1 MFSFCN
7 WALRQASVRPKHTEM
22 VFLLS
27 EPAGTQVHGTA
38 FASVRFQECRQ
49 VLMSSA
55 VLAVS
60 CTRDA
65 QQVNSGLLCQI
76 TCSHFSPC
84 PAAFL

>member
-7 WALRQASVRPKHTEM
+7 WALRQASVRPEHTEM
-22 VFLLS
+22 FLLS
-27 EPAGTQVHGTA
+27 EPGGTQVHGQPLA
-38 FASVRFQECRQ
+38 VCFQECRQ
-49 VLMSSA
+49 MLMSSA

-76 TCSHFSPC
+76 TCSRFSPC